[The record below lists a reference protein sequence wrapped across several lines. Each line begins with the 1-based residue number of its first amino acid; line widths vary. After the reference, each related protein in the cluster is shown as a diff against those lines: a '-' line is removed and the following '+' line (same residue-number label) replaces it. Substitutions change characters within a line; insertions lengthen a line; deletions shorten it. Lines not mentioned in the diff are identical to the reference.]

1 MLQEH
6 HYGKHLE
13 PTGLSLLAW
22 GYSPWLLNPILLS
35 LKTLPVWQDAW
46 ACRQTCFSWRFC
58 WPSPPSN
65 PNPGPHC
72 SDSYPPPPS
81 WLGSCQHQGC
91 SSSHQMNYM
100 NSVSN
105 SPSSKVSHLW
115 RENWQISERTFL
127 LQVTHFSQKLPK
139 WRQIASPQDQKK
151 AQEGQGCMR
160 AEPGRPSAWRRLP
173 VAAFTHSTYARTL
186 VVPKSTASILTN

>member
-1 MLQEH
+1 M
-6 HYGKHLE
+6 
-13 PTGLSLLAW
+13 
-22 GYSPWLLNPILLS
+22 LNPILLS

-81 WLGSCQHQGC
+81 WLGSCQDQGC
-91 SSSHQMNYM
+91 SSSRQMNYM

-115 RENWQISERTFL
+115 REHCQISERTFL
-127 LQVTHFSQKLPK
+127 LQVTFSLLKNF
-139 WRQIASPQDQKK
+139 IN
-151 AQEGQGCMR
+151 G
-160 AEPGRPSAWRRLP
+160 GRLHPLKTKRRLKR
-173 VAAFTHSTYARTL
+173 ARDAWVPNRAGLLLEGDCRWPPSPTPLTL
-186 VVPKSTASILTN
+186 ARSSNRNPLHPY